1 MVLGVN
7 EEARER
13 DQQPKKIGHYRVLD
27 VLGGGALTVVYRA
40 ESAGTGRV
48 VVLKVLR
55 STAGAGSVF
64 HRRFEREAR
73 LLAPL
78 HHPNLIELY
87 DYDAGVVGE
96 QAPYMVLEHIR
107 GASLAEVLKRLGD
120 GTNATATGRLE
131 ADEAAAIA
139 LDVAR
144 ALAYAHAQGVVHR
157 DVKPGN
163 VLLGQRTAD
172 GRGDGDR
179 EAGARQVVVKLVD
192 FGIAQEGR
200 PEAEAASADRTSSS
214 SGSSGAQDEEGIG
227 TPAYMSPEQ
236 LLGET
241 VDHRSDQFALGLVLY
256 QLLTGV
262 RPFDGDDGRP
272 AIQRVRRDPPRP
284 FRSLSITVPR
294 PLERLVLRCLSKR
307 PGDRYDSTREI
318 ADELSQFL
326 EERSPGRS
334 TETSTLHA
342 RVLSRARLL
351 DERRTLRTERIGH
364 LDHLDRLDRTDR
376 DEPRTADGEG
386 RAQRTSPLRVRAVPL
401 FPTVLGV
408 ALSFVAMAAGGAVIQ
423 WRAGGIRKG
432 SGGTMGQSSVVS
444 DVGAGEVG
452 FLRVMV
458 RPWAEVVVDGQKIDT
473 TPFARA
479 IRLRPGRHVVNFLHP
494 LASERRLVDIRA
506 GETTMV
512 EVVLPVPVKAP
523 EDEFLLGEP
532 SAKVIPAP
540 SSKDSSPFGVPSSL
554 QGAPGSGGP

>member
-1 MVLGVN
+1 MN
-7 EEARER
+7 ERANPR
-13 DQQPKKIGHYRVLD
+13 DPLPTKIGHYRVLE

-40 ESAGTGRV
+40 ESEGTGRV
-48 VVLKVLR
+48 VALKVLR
-55 STAGAGSVF
+55 STAGPTSVF

-87 DYDAGVVGE
+87 DYDAGIPGE
-96 QAPYMVLEHIR
+96 QAPFMVLEHIR
-107 GASLAEVLKRLGD
+107 GASLAEVLKRLGES
-120 GTNATATGRLE
+120 GSPGRLE

-163 VLLGQRTAD
+163 VLLGRRSAE
-172 GRGDGDR
+172 GRDGDG
-179 EAGARQVVVKLVD
+179 GPQSVVVKLVD

-200 PEAEAASADRTSSS
+200 ADDIGLDGGGRE
-214 SGSSGAQDEEGIG
+214 GPDDEGIG

-256 QLLTGV
+256 QLLTGM

-284 FRSLSITVPR
+284 FRSLAVVVPR

-307 PGDRYDSTREI
+307 PPDRYDSTREI
-318 ADELSQFL
+318 VDELVRFL
-326 EERSPGRS
+326 EERSPGRGS
-334 TETSTLHA
+334 ETSVLHA

-351 DERRTLRTERIGH
+351 DERRTMRTEQG
-364 LDHLDRLDRTDR
+364 
-376 DEPRTADGEG
+376 EPRNAEG
-386 RAQRTSPLRVRAVPL
+386 AERQRSSPLRVRAVPL
-401 FPTVLGV
+401 FPTVVGV

-432 SGGTMGQSSVVS
+432 SGGTMEASSVVS
-444 DVGAGEVG
+444 DVGAGDVG
-452 FLRVMV
+452 YLRVMV
-458 RPWAEVVVDGQKIDT
+458 RPWADVVVDGQKIDT

-479 IRLRPGRHVVNFLHP
+479 IKLRPGRHVVNFVHP
-494 LASERRLVDIRA
+494 LASERRLVDIRT
-506 GETTMV
+506 GETTVV
-512 EVVLPVPVKAP
+512 EVVLPVPFKAP
-523 EDEFLLGEP
+523 EDEFLVGEP
-532 SAKVIPAP
+532 SAKVLPAP
-540 SSKDSSPFGVPSSL
+540 STKDSSPFGVASSL
-554 QGAPGSGGP
+554 VPANPGPGTGGAP